1 MSFFQHGLRRSV
13 AQLSRSSL
21 PRSQAVC
28 WQQKLA
34 LSQKPLSDIVKLA
47 TAARYYT
54 TPTKPARAAA
64 PTATIP
70 LPTASRSKDSS
81 QQQGQR
87 AGEDSGA
94 KQSSW
99 PESNP
104 KVVAYWLLGSA
115 ASCFGIVVFGG
126 LTRLT
131 ESGYVF

>member
-34 LSQKPLSDIVKLA
+34 LPQKPLSNIVKLA
-47 TAARYYT
+47 TAARCYT
-54 TPTKPARAAA
+54 TPTKSARAAT
-64 PTATIP
+64 PTVIIP
-70 LPTASRSKDSS
+70 QPTASFFKDSS
-81 QQQGQR
+81 QQQGRR